1 METKKCPVIRGSQTS
16 AIEVEEGF
24 YSDFSEYSNYLRR
37 VWDVDKSMET
47 RCQAPEQSSNCKRV
61 FSLPNAKTDSPER
74 GSELVE
80 EDEEEKMVKEEE
92 VEEEE
97 GNRRRST
104 KENGRRNEEEDPIQ
118 RRLKTGSFHRSFF
131 SPYLLIRILI
141 SIYPRVLYSTP
152 MVDRYRPA
160 GP

>member
-24 YSDFSEYSNYLRR
+24 YSVFSKYSNYLRR

-47 RCQAPEQSSNCKRV
+47 RCQAPEQSSNCNRV

-74 GSELVE
+74 GSELGE
-80 EDEEEKMVKEEE
+80 EDEEEKMVEL
-92 VEEEE
+92 EE

-152 MVDRYRPA
+152 MVDWYRPA